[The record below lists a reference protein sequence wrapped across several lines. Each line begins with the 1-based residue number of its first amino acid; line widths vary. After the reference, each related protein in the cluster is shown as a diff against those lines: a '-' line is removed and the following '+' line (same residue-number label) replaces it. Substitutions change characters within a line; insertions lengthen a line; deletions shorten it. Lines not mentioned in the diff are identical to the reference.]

1 MEMMIFFGAAAMA
14 IIFVIVTERIS
25 IELRGIRSVLME
37 HAQLEPVPIREQDPS
52 RYQRKKS
59 GSPPVC

>member
-37 HAQLEPVPIREQDPS
+37 HAQLEPVPVREHDPT
-52 RYQRKKS
+52 RYQRRDRN
-59 GSPPVC
+59 PPAC

>member
-37 HAQLEPVPIREQDPS
+37 HAQLEPVPVREHDPAQ
-52 RYQRKKS
+52 YQRRDR
-59 GSPPVC
+59 SPPAC